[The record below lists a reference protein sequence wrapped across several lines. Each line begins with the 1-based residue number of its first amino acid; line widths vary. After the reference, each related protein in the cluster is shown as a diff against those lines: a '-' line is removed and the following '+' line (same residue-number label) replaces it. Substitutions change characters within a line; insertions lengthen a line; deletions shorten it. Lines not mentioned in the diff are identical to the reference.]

1 MIKKIESELLR
12 LEDVKGEIEAIRKN
26 APKGKLRCATNKGY
40 YQYYMGKEYIRREKR
55 GYIKKLAQKEYV
67 IELEKKIEEYKKVLE
82 KLKNLYESDPIENVY
97 RNLHPARKQLVE
109 PIIRPVEMIIDEFE
123 MIKYEGKGF
132 DENDKTEFYTIK
144 GERVRSK
151 SEKIIADE
159 LYRNGITY
167 KYEMPLELE
176 NWNKKITVY
185 PDFTAINKR
194 TGKRWIIEHMG
205 MMDKNSY
212 SENAISKINLYEKN
226 DILLGINLILFYETS
241 SNPININVVRK
252 YINTYLC

>member
-132 DENDKTEFYTIK
+132 DENDKTEF
-144 GERVRSK
+144 
-151 SEKIIADE
+151 
-159 LYRNGITY
+159 
-167 KYEMPLELE
+167 
-176 NWNKKITVY
+176 
-185 PDFTAINKR
+185 
-194 TGKRWIIEHMG
+194 
-205 MMDKNSY
+205 
-212 SENAISKINLYEKN
+212 
-226 DILLGINLILFYETS
+226 
-241 SNPININVVRK
+241 
-252 YINTYLC
+252 